1 MQDTEGSTRPM
12 KRQKSSSQATA
23 FNATSDV
30 IDLSNDDDINTDCD
44 HDLSTPIC
52 IKLHGSTSGGG
63 AFRRQTHQACPA
75 DQRWQGS
82 KCAHKQHSAQQL
94 VAEAKQ
100 SCRKRTENFGD
111 VVHPKENNLVHEVRM
126 TNGRRHSVASSQAAC
141 PQLQSA
147 HQIPKADASS
157 TLSGGYIDLVGVS
170 AAYSGA
176 LKAAT
181 HHVEDASSDTALAKA
196 LAEKADL
203 ERQLK
208 EALANKQA
216 SHPSKPLRAPMPS
229 HWAPMPDDAHV
240 TYVELP
246 LPPGCS
252 PGTFG
257 HIANPDPPALDQA
270 TVETMIYQGLSRKDA
285 EAALR
290 HCQGDGDAAM
300 LHALKCMDAGGAAV
314 CAQRRMALESGSA
327 KALAEAAA
335 QQACQE
341 ADLQEAQQVLTRFT
355 ANNSSLH
362 LSNVVRIERVQN
374 PHLWTKY
381 CLRRHEVELAA
392 GSAHINEQF
401 LFHGCKDIMAVIANE
416 EFDIR
421 VAGMQGSLGAGTYF
435 AGNSNYS
442 MSYVDKGPGMIGVP
456 GMPLVNANGFFGA
469 QPGMPGF
476 QNMPF
481 VQPIQAGTSW
491 PPGAGTALAHRAGAA
506 SILPH
511 PSNRGVATK
520 HRGKQK
526 RKGKSQPMPRGD
538 REEEASPSKPMF
550 LPEGKAML
558 VCRVA
563 LGRLGVGG
571 PGLRLP
577 PKGTDAVTCHGGI
590 VFPQALAAAIFAVF
604 DNSQAYPEYI
614 VHFKT
619 Q

>member
-1 MQDTEGSTRPM
+1 M
-12 KRQKSSSQATA
+12 KRQKLSSQATA
-23 FNATSDV
+23 FDAASDV
-30 IDLSNDDDINTDCD
+30 IDLSNDDDTNTRCS
-44 HDLSTPIC
+44 HDLSTPTF
-52 IKLHGSTSGGG
+52 IKLHSSTSVGGSL
-63 AFRRQTHQACPA
+63 RRQTHQACPT
-75 DQRWQGS
+75 DQQLQELIQV
-82 KCAHKQHSAQQL
+82 HKQHRAQQL
-94 VAEAKQ
+94 LAEAKQ
-100 SCRKRTENFGD
+100 DCGKRADLPGD
-111 VVHPKENNLVHEVRM
+111 VVHLAEDKLVHKTRM
-126 TNGRRHSVASSQAAC
+126 SDGRRHSAASSQAAC
-141 PQLQSA
+141 PQHQSA
-147 HQIPKADASS
+147 LQIPTASASS
-157 TLSGGYIDLVGVS
+157 NAPGGYIDLVGVS
-170 AAYSGA
+170 GAYSGA
-176 LKAAT
+176 LKSAT
-181 HHVEDASSDTALAKA
+181 HRIEDASSDTALAKA

-203 ERQLK
+203 EKQLK

-246 LPPGCS
+246 LPPGC
-252 PGTFG
+252 
-257 HIANPDPPALDQA
+257 NPSTAGQTGCPSPPALDQA
-270 TVETMIYQGLSRKDA
+270 TVEAMMYQGLSREDA

-300 LHALKCMDAGGAAV
+300 LHALECMHAGGAAA
-314 CAQRRMALESGSA
+314 CAQQRMALESGSA

-392 GSAHINEQF
+392 GSAHINEQS
-401 LFHGCKDIMAVIANE
+401 LFHGCRKDIMAVIANE
-416 EFDIR
+416 GFDIR

-442 MSYVDKGPGMIGVP
+442 MGYVDKGPGMIGLP
-456 GMPLVNANGFFGA
+456 GMPMVTANGFFGA

-481 VQPIQAGTSW
+481 VPPIQAGTIW
-491 PPGAGTALAHRAGAA
+491 PPGAGTALARRANAA

-511 PSNRGVATK
+511 PSSHGVAK
-520 HRGKQK
+520 KDRGKQK
-526 RKGKSQPMPRGD
+526 RKGKSQPKARED
-538 REEEASPSKPMF
+538 REEEAASSKPRF

-563 LGRLGVGG
+563 LGRLGIGG

-577 PKGTDAVTCHGGI
+577 PKGTDAVTCQGGT